1 MHKKGVINETLAIVL
16 LIIALAIIVVL
27 WLSWGSKGKEV
38 GSGLTNLFD
47 ILWNK

>member
-1 MHKKGVINETLAIVL
+1 MNDKGVINETLAIIL
-16 LIIALAIIVVL
+16 LIVALAMVVIL

-38 GSGLTNLFD
+38 GSGLTHLFD